1 MGSKAELVACNKCGR
16 VREKFLVGCPECGN
30 VGTQEFEP
38 EKEVFYEVTLET
50 IAHGKIYYQKEL
62 TEEQRTW
69 FADRIPSGQNYQFY
83 AGIVLINNLNTVWL
97 RYLQDKEKITFDDWS
112 EPISCGNSRVFF
124 IMSYKTKENQQK
136 FCDLINAF
144 NHHRISYEK
153 QQGESDLQGEI
164 MASDDKPS
172 T

>member
-1 MGSKAELVACNKCGR
+1 MNEPKVDLIVCSKCGQA
-16 VREKFLVGCPECGN
+16 REKFLVGCPKCGEIAN
-30 VGTQEFEP
+30 
-38 EKEVFYEVTLET
+38 KEYSEQVFYEVTLET

-69 FADRIPSGQNYQFY
+69 FTDRIPSGQNWQFY

-144 NHHRISYEK
+144 NHHRIKHEQREDELQRETK
-153 QQGESDLQGEI
+153 ESD
-164 MASDDKPS
+164 